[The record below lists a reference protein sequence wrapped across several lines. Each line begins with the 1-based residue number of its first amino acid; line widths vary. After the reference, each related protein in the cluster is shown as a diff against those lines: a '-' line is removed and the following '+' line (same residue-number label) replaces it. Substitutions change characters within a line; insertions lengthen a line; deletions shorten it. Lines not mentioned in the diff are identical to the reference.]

1 MNREMLVLSTWCHC
15 PPGEPPTRVLPLQ
28 TAVSVKENLHDVAFA
43 GDGGRQGGAYI
54 HRGIS
59 GEDTNVI
66 TTRIEGATGLLHNGR
81 SVTVCDFH
89 VFATAC
95 GMLVQGLKIKCCEVH
110 CDN

>member
-1 MNREMLVLSTWCHC
+1 MVDNLMNREMLVLSTWCHC

-43 GDGGRQGGAYI
+43 DDGGRQGGA
-54 HRGIS
+54 
-59 GEDTNVI
+59 
-66 TTRIEGATGLLHNGR
+66 AGLLHNGC
-81 SVTVCDFH
+81 SVTVLDFH
-89 VFATAC
+89 EFATAC